1 MIEIKYIIY
10 IFFFYYWDR
19 IGRRKKK
26 KKKSTFFVVDGS
38 NGKKRKE
45 AYLLNDY
52 NVFWPGHERKIHRSS
67 AEDEPFENKINAR
80 KNR

>member
-10 IFFFYYWDR
+10 IFFFT
-19 IGRRKKK
+19 IGIALEGEKKK
-26 KKKSTFFVVDGS
+26 KKCKFFVVDGS

-45 AYLLNDY
+45 TYLVNDY